1 MSGTLS
7 GILLQLT
14 MQLTIEKMIYGGDG
28 LARLPADQQG
38 RGKAVFVPFVL
49 PGEQI
54 EATLRNDKRGF
65 AQGKME
71 KLLAA
76 SGQRVEA
83 RCPYFQRCGG
93 CQYQHTNYEHQL
105 QIKAEILKEN
115 LRRVG
120 KIELAAEL
128 HIHPS
133 PPWNYRNRTRLRVR
147 TNPAF
152 TLGYYKFASHELLP
166 VEECPISS
174 PAINRVIVKL
184 WELGRAGRVPGEVEE
199 IELFADAEDAQL
211 LAEVYCVG
219 ADAPRM
225 GKFLAELQSSIPEIS
240 GAVAFRAIKKA
251 AFADEMKLLTSAS
264 SGSLT
269 YRTAGNAFQVS
280 AGAFFQVNRYLA
292 DDLVRL
298 VTDGRSG
305 KLAIDLYAGV
315 GLFSSHLA
323 RSFTQVI
330 AVEASPISHA
340 DLRYNSPLNVKAVR
354 STTEQ
359 YLTKAQSTRPDYVVV
374 DPPRSGM
381 GEKIVRQLA
390 DLSAPQIAYV
400 SCDPATLAR
409 DLSVLLAS
417 GYRIEQAHFVDL
429 FPQTF
434 HLESVF
440 HLSR

>member
-1 MSGTLS
+1 MFWLGERRLLS
-7 GILLQLT
+7 MKLT
-14 MQLTIEKMIYGGDG
+14 VEKMIYGGDG
-28 LARLPADQQG
+28 LARLPADEQG

-54 EATLRNDKRGF
+54 EATLRSDKRGF

-76 SGQRVEA
+76 SAQRADA

-120 KIELAAEL
+120 KVDLEAEI
-128 HIHPS
+128 HVHPS
-133 PPWNYRNRTRLRVR
+133 PAWHYRNRTRLKIK
-147 TNPAF
+147 TKPAF
-152 TLGYYKFASHELLP
+152 ALGYYKFASHELLP

-174 PAINRVIVKL
+174 PAINAAIVKL
-184 WELGRAGRVPGEVEE
+184 WELGRAGKVPGEVEE

-211 LAEVYCVG
+211 QGAVYCVG
-219 ADAPRM
+219 AEAAPMER
-225 GKFLAELQSSIPEIS
+225 FLAGLQASIPEIS
-240 GAVAFRAIKKA
+240 GAVAFRVIKKA
-251 AFADEMKLLTSAS
+251 AFADEMKVIADTGS
-264 SGSLT
+264 SSLT
-269 YRTAGNAFQVS
+269 YRVASAVFRVS
-280 AGAFFQVNRYLA
+280 AGSFFQTNRFLT
-292 DDLVRL
+292 DKLVDLV
-298 VTDGRSG
+298 TGGRSG
-305 KLAIDLYAGV
+305 KLALDLYAGV

-323 RSFTQVI
+323 KSFTQVI
-330 AVEASPISHA
+330 AVEASPISHT
-340 DLRYNSPLNVKAVR
+340 DLRYNSEPNVKAVR

-359 YLTKAQSTRPDYVVV
+359 YLTKAKSTRPDYVVV

-409 DLSVLLAS
+409 DLQVLLAA
-417 GYRIEQAHFVDL
+417 GYRIEQAHFIDL

>member
-1 MSGTLS
+1 
-7 GILLQLT
+7 

-28 LARLPADQQG
+28 LARLPANQHG

-49 PGEQI
+49 PGERI
-54 EATLRNDKRGF
+54 EASARDDKRGF
-65 AQGKME
+65 ARGKME
-71 KLLAA
+71 SLLAA
-76 SGQRVEA
+76 SGERVEA

-93 CQYQHTNYEHQL
+93 CQYQHTNYENQL

-128 HIHPS
+128 HAHPS
-133 PPWNYRNRTRLRVR
+133 PPWNYRNRTRLKIR
-147 TNPAF
+147 TNPSFA
-152 TLGYYKFASHELLP
+152 LGYYKFASHELLP

-174 PAINRVIVKL
+174 AAINRAIAKL
-184 WELGRAGRVPGEVEE
+184 WEVGRAGKVPREVEE
-199 IELFADAEDAQL
+199 VELFADAEDTQL
-211 LAEVYCVG
+211 LVEVYCVG
-219 ADAPRM
+219 VEAAPM
-225 GKFLAELQSSIPEIS
+225 EKFLAELRASIPEIY

-251 AFADEMKLLTSAS
+251 AAADEMTLLASAGS
-264 SGSLT
+264 TSLT
-269 YRTAGNAFQVS
+269 YRVSDAAFRVS
-280 AGAFFQVNRYLA
+280 AGAFFQTNRYLTNELV
-292 DDLVRL
+292 DLV
-298 VTDGRSG
+298 TGGQSG
-305 KLAIDLYAGV
+305 KLALDLYAGV

-323 RSFTQVI
+323 KSFTQVI

-340 DLRYNSPLNVKAVR
+340 DLRYNSQPNVKAVR
-354 STTEQ
+354 STTEH

-390 DLSAPQIAYV
+390 ELHAPQIAYV

-409 DLSVLLAS
+409 DLQALLAS

>member
-1 MSGTLS
+1 
-7 GILLQLT
+7 

-49 PGEQI
+49 PGERI
-54 EATLRNDKRGF
+54 EASVRDDKRGF
-65 AQGKME
+65 ARGKME
-71 KLLAA
+71 SLLEA
-76 SGQRVEA
+76 SAERVEV

-133 PPWNYRNRTRLRVR
+133 PPWNYRNRTRLKIR
-147 TNPAF
+147 TNPSF
-152 TLGYYKFASHELLP
+152 VLGYYKFASHELLP

-174 PAINRVIVKL
+174 AAINRAITKL
-184 WELGRAGRVPGEVEE
+184 WEMGRAGKVPREVEE
-199 IELFADAEDAQL
+199 VELFADAEDTQL
-211 LAEVYCVG
+211 LVEVYCVG
-219 ADAPRM
+219 VEAAPM
-225 GKFLAELQSSIPEIS
+225 EKFLAELRASIPEIY

-251 AFADEMKLLTSAS
+251 AAADEMTLLASAGS
-264 SGSLT
+264 TSLT
-269 YRTAGNAFQVS
+269 YRVSDAAFRVS
-280 AGAFFQVNRYLA
+280 AGAFFQTNRYLTNELV
-292 DDLVRL
+292 DLV
-298 VTDGRSG
+298 TGSRSG
-305 KLAIDLYAGV
+305 KLALDLYAGV

-323 RSFTQVI
+323 KSFTQVI

-340 DLRYNSPLNVKAVR
+340 DLRYNSQPNVKAVR

-359 YLTKAQSTRPDYVVV
+359 YLTKAQSTRPNYVVV

-381 GEKIVRQLA
+381 REKIVRQLA
-390 DLSAPQIAYV
+390 ELHAPQISYV

-409 DLSVLLAS
+409 DLHALLAS

>member
-1 MSGTLS
+1 
-7 GILLQLT
+7 
-14 MQLTIEKMIYGGDG
+14 MQLIIEKMIYGGDG
-28 LARLPADQQG
+28 LARLPADSQG

-49 PGEQI
+49 PGERI
-54 EATLRNDKRGF
+54 EAVVRDDKRGF
-65 AQGKME
+65 ARGKME
-71 KLLAA
+71 SLLMA
-76 SGQRVEA
+76 SGSRVEA

-93 CQYQHTNYEHQL
+93 CQYQHTDYENQL

-120 KIELAAEL
+120 KIELAEEL

-133 PPWNYRNRTRLRVR
+133 PPWNYRNRTRLKIR
-147 TNPAF
+147 TNPSFA
-152 TLGYYKFASHELLP
+152 LGYYKFASHELLP

-174 PAINRVIVKL
+174 EAINRAIAKL
-184 WELGRAGRVPGEVEE
+184 WELGRAGRVPKEVEE
-199 IELFADAEDAQL
+199 IELFADAEDTQL
-211 LAEVYCVG
+211 LAEIYCVG
-219 ADAPRM
+219 VEAAPM
-225 GKFLAELQSSIPEIS
+225 EKFLVELQAKIPEIS

-251 AFADEMKLLTSAS
+251 TFADEMALLAS
-264 SGSLT
+264 TGSTSLT
-269 YRTAGNAFQVS
+269 YRAGEAAFRVS
-280 AGAFFQVNRYLA
+280 AGAFFQTNRHLTSALA
-292 DDLVRL
+292 DIVTGGRL
-298 VTDGRSG
+298 GN
-305 KLAIDLYAGV
+305 LALDLYAGV

-323 RSFTQVI
+323 KSFTQVI

-340 DLRYNSPLNVKAVR
+340 DLRYNSQPNVKAVR

-359 YLTKAQSTRPDYVVV
+359 YLTKTQSTRPDYVVV

-381 GEKIVRQLA
+381 GKEIVRRLA
-390 DLSAPQIAYV
+390 ELGAPQIAYV

-409 DLSVLLAS
+409 DLQALLAS

>member
-1 MSGTLS
+1 
-7 GILLQLT
+7 

-49 PGEQI
+49 AGEQI
-54 EATLRNDKRGF
+54 EATVRDDKRGF
-65 AQGKME
+65 ARGKIE
-71 KLLAA
+71 RLLAA
-76 SGQRVEA
+76 SGERVEA

-93 CQYQHTNYEHQL
+93 CHYQHTNYEHQL
-105 QIKAEILKEN
+105 EIKAEILKEN
-115 LRRVG
+115 LHRVG
-120 KIELAAEL
+120 KIELAAEI

-133 PPWNYRNRTRLRVR
+133 PPWNYRNRTRLKIR
-147 TNPAF
+147 TNPSFA
-152 TLGYYKFASHELLP
+152 LGYYKFASHELLP

-174 PAINRVIVKL
+174 LAINRAIVKL
-184 WELGRAGRVPGEVEE
+184 WEVGRAGKFPGEVEE

-219 ADAPRM
+219 AAAPPM
-225 GKFLAELQSSIPEIS
+225 EKFLAELQASIPEIS
-240 GAVAFRAIKKA
+240 GAAAFRAVKKA
-251 AFADEMKLLTSAS
+251 ASADEMTLLASVGSA
-264 SGSLT
+264 SLT
-269 YRTAGNAFQVS
+269 YRVGDAAFRVS
-280 AGAFFQVNRYLA
+280 AGAFFQTNRFLTNELV
-292 DDLVRL
+292 DLV
-298 VTDGRSG
+298 TGGRSG
-305 KLAIDLYAGV
+305 KLALDLYAGV

-323 RSFTQVI
+323 GSFTQVI

-340 DLRYNSPLNVKAVR
+340 DLRYNSQPNVKAVR

-390 DLSAPQIAYV
+390 ELGAPQIAYV

-409 DLSVLLAS
+409 DLRSLLAS

>member
-1 MSGTLS
+1 LWLGERRLLS
-7 GILLQLT
+7 MKLT
-14 MQLTIEKMIYGGDG
+14 VEKMIYGGDG
-28 LARLPADQQG
+28 LARLPADEQG

-65 AQGKME
+65 AQGRME

-76 SGQRVEA
+76 SAQRVDA

-120 KIELAAEL
+120 KVDLEAEI
-128 HIHPS
+128 HVHPS
-133 PPWNYRNRTRLRVR
+133 PAWHYRNRTRLKIK
-147 TNPAF
+147 TKPAF
-152 TLGYYKFASHELLP
+152 ALGYYKFASHELLP

-174 PAINRVIVKL
+174 AAINGAIVKL
-184 WELGRAGRVPGEVEE
+184 WELGRAGKVAGEVEE
-199 IELFADAEDAQL
+199 IELFADAEDAQIQ
-211 LAEVYCVG
+211 AGVYCVG
-219 ADAPRM
+219 AEAAPM
-225 GKFLAELQSSIPEIS
+225 EKFLAELQASIPEIS

-251 AFADEMKLLTSAS
+251 VFADEMKVIAATGS
-264 SGSLT
+264 SSLT
-269 YRTAGNAFQVS
+269 YRTASAVFRVS
-280 AGAFFQVNRYLA
+280 AGAFFQTNRFLA
-292 DDLVRL
+292 NKLVDLV
-298 VTDGRSG
+298 TESRSG
-305 KLAIDLYAGV
+305 NLALDLYAGV
-315 GLFSSHLA
+315 GLFSSPLA
-323 RSFTQVI
+323 KSFTQVI
-330 AVEASPISHA
+330 AVEASPISHT
-340 DLRYNSPLNVKAVR
+340 DLRYNSEPNVKAVR

-359 YLTKAQSTRPDYVVV
+359 YLTKAKSTRPDYVVV

-390 DLSAPQIAYV
+390 ELSAPQIAYV

-409 DLSVLLAS
+409 DLQVLLAA
-417 GYRIEQAHFVDL
+417 GYRIEQAHFIDL